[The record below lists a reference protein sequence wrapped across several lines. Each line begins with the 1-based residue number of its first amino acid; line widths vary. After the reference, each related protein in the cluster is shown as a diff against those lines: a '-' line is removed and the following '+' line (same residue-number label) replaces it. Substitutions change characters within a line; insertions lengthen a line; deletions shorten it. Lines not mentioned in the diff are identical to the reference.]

1 MLQKFRI
8 RSMNEVEADL
18 KFQTILKSSFSD
30 TVEKVWIKNVRRALM
45 KRLIGKLLF
54 SAFSLSLFLL
64 IFPNGAAAQDLDD
77 VTISGR
83 VTDTNGA
90 AIVGATVTATQ
101 IEKNLER
108 TFVTNEEGRYRI
120 VELQP
125 GTYKVRA
132 TASGF
137 GAKEQIDL
145 ITIAGQNLQLDFT
158 LAPAGVQAEQTVTI
172 GGDDAPAVDT
182 TRTVVGGTVT
192 EREIEEL
199 PNATRDPLD
208 LVFTLGGVT
217 EEPLST
223 RDLSGD
229 RGTRGSFAQGN
240 TPEEAGTF
248 ALSGGAAYSNNITI
262 DGLDNNDDR
271 SAGFRF
277 QPSIESISEVQVITN
292 QFSAEYGRASG
303 GRVNIR
309 TRAGGNRFRGRAFY
323 FFRDARLNA
332 NTWNNNR
339 RGIER
344 PPFTNHN
351 PGFTLSGPIVK
362 NKLFF
367 FSAYEY
373 DNIYEDT
380 IIDVY
385 VPVTN
390 NSRLALPAPNTGATP
405 LPSNTGTNSILVAP
419 YIEAVDTPSK
429 KHIFSTRVDWNLNDA
444 NNFTF
449 GYQMGRSNDLRQFS
463 GTNRL
468 ADALIGRV
476 RNSDAFNATHN
487 LVLSANAV
495 NQFRFQY
502 SRLRPSSAPVSGEDA
517 PVIIV
522 GGFTPPG
529 EPFSAS
535 QIFSAS
541 TSGSSDRKE
550 DRFQF
555 QNTLTRIIGTHSLKF
570 GGDYQK
576 VNTEYIDRFDATGTY
591 RFSNFF
597 FFNQNSVTSF
607 QQNFNTQSEIEN
619 NYLGVFFQDEWRLR
633 PNLTFSYGLRYERE
647 SVIDDD
653 NNFGPR
659 ASVAWNPFKGDKTV
673 IRVGAGIFYNRVL
686 LRTVDDFTS
695 GANELRFDTRV
706 RFPADV
712 EFARI
717 RTFLSERFPQAL
729 TLDTQIP
736 ISATA
741 TRSVR
746 DLSRPGAFRDLDP
759 NLKIPESYQFNV
771 GFEREIYKG
780 LVFETN
786 FTLNKTVRLWRE
798 YNANAPI
805 LPAGTPDRDGNGQ
818 ITFTDYLLG
827 INTGISRFVLGSPT
841 DDVGLTSLT
850 GGACTGSTQ
859 TCIVNLNSS
868 QNRSDCD
875 SALDPINAPTN
886 SPICRAL
893 AAVQNLRPAEFLS
906 QGILTQFERV
916 ASIGN
921 SSYKGITF
929 ELRNRRRQLGRGFAG
944 SMRLVYTLSSLKD
957 DGIVNT
963 SSAQVVGDFRS
974 EYSRSLL
981 DRRHRIAFSGTF
993 DTPDWLGGLRLSPLF
1008 RFGSSAPFNISVG
1021 GNDRNLDDVG
1031 TDRPNFSGDLNDIN
1045 WRRFGTAFPTELANR
1060 FTQPTI
1066 GSPGNL
1072 PRNAGNG
1079 PRYYIFDL
1087 NVSRQFEFGERIR
1100 LRPSIEF
1107 GNILNMTVFSF
1118 GSNFI
1123 NFDGLNSTN
1132 AITRRNAQDIFLAP
1146 TRTYRPRQIRLGMRF
1161 EF

>member
-1 MLQKFRI
+1 
-8 RSMNEVEADL
+8 
-18 KFQTILKSSFSD
+18 
-30 TVEKVWIKNVRRALM
+30 M
-45 KRLIGKLLF
+45 KRVLGRLLF
-54 SAFSLSLFLL
+54 SAMLLSLLMFT
-64 IFPNGAAAQDLDD
+64 FAVSGFAQELDD
-77 VTISGR
+77 VTISGK
-83 VTDTNGA
+83 VADTNGA
-90 AIVGATVTATQ
+90 SVVGATITATQ
-101 IEKNLER
+101 IEKNIER
-108 TFVTNEEGRYRI
+108 TVVTDEEGRYRI
-120 VELQP
+120 VDLEP

-132 TASGF
+132 TSQGF
-137 GAKEQIDL
+137 GAKERIDL
-145 ITIAGQNLQLDFT
+145 VTIAGQNVQLDFS
-158 LAPAGVQAEQTVTI
+158 LAPAGVQVEQTVTI

-192 EREIEEL
+192 QREIEEL
-199 PNATRDPLD
+199 PNITRDPYD

-229 RGTRGSFAQGN
+229 RGTRGSFAQGT

-277 QPSIESISEVQVITN
+277 QPSVESISEVQVVTN

-303 GRVNIR
+303 GRVNLR
-309 TRAGGNRFRGRAFY
+309 TRAGSNKYRGRAY
-323 FFRDARLNA
+323 MFFRDDDLNA

-339 RGIER
+339 RGV
-344 PPFTNHN
+344 PKAPFTNYN
-351 PGFTLSGPIVK
+351 PGITFSGPIIK
-362 NKLFF
+362 DKLFF

-373 DNIYEDT
+373 DDIKEDT

-385 VPVTN
+385 VPVN
-390 NSRLALPAPNTGATP
+390 NTSRFNLPAPTDLNLRQCSSPATVNVGGVP
-405 LPSNTGTNSILVAP
+405 TSVCDTANPTAIYVAP
-419 YIEAVDTPSK
+419 FIQPVDTPSK
-429 KHIFSTRVDWNLNDA
+429 KHIFSTRIDWTLNDA
-444 NNFTF
+444 NTFTF
-449 GYQMGRSNDLRQFS
+449 GYQMGRSNDLRQYS

-487 LVLSANAV
+487 LVLSSNTV

-502 SRLRPSSAPVSGEDA
+502 SRLRPSAAPTSGSQA

-529 EPFSAS
+529 DAFSAS
-535 QIFSAS
+535 QIYSAS

-555 QNTLTRIIGTHSLKF
+555 QDTLTHIVGGHSLKF
-570 GGDYQK
+570 GADYQRVK
-576 VNTEYIDRFDATGTY
+576 TEFIDRFDATGTY
-591 RFSNFF
+591 RFSTFS

-607 QQNFNTQSEIEN
+607 QQNFNTESELTN
-619 NYLGVFFQDEWRLR
+619 NYLGVFFQDEWRVRSNVTL
-633 PNLTFSYGLRYERE
+633 SYGIRYERE
-647 SVIDDD
+647 TVIKDD

-659 ASVAWNPFKGDKTV
+659 ASIAWNPFKGDKTV
-673 IRVGAGIFYNRVL
+673 IRAGAGIFYNRVL
-686 LRTVDDFTS
+686 LRTVDDFTA
-695 GANELRFDTRV
+695 GTNELRFDSRNN
-706 RFPADV
+706 FGPDV
-712 EFARI
+712 TFSFI
-717 RTFLSERFPQAL
+717 RNFLSSQFPNAL

-746 DLSRPGAFRDLDP
+746 DLSRRGAFRDLDP
-759 NLKIPESYQFNV
+759 NLKIPESYQFNI

-780 LVFETN
+780 IVFETN

-798 YNANAPI
+798 YNANAPR
-805 LPAGTPDRDGNGQ
+805 LPSGIPDLDENGR

-827 INTGISRFVLGSPT
+827 ITTGISRFFIGSPT
-841 DDVGLTSLT
+841 DDVGLLDLNGGECST
-850 GGACTGSTQ
+850 GEICR
-859 TCIVNLNSS
+859 VNLLSS
-868 QNRSDCD
+868 QNRSDCE
-875 SALDPINAPTN
+875 SALNPVTQPTN

-893 AAVQNLRPAEFLS
+893 SAVNALRPAEFTS
-906 QGILTQFERV
+906 QGITGQFERV

-921 SSYKGITF
+921 SDYKGLTL
-929 ELRNRRRQLGRGFAG
+929 ELRNRFRKFGYGFGG
-944 SMRLVYTLSSLKD
+944 SMRFVYTLSSLKD

-963 SSAQVVGDFRS
+963 SSAQVVGDFS
-974 EYSRSLL
+974 GEYSRSLL

-993 DTPDWLGGLRLSPLF
+993 DTPDWLGGLRFSPLF

-1031 TDRPNFSGDLNDIN
+1031 NDRPDFNGSLSDIN
-1045 WRRFGTAFPTELANR
+1045 WRRFGTAFPTGLSSQ
-1060 FTQPTI
+1060 FSQPVI

-1087 NVSRQFEFGERIR
+1087 NVSRQFKFSERFI
-1100 LRPSIEF
+1100 LRPSVEF
-1107 GNILNMTVFSF
+1107 GNILNMTVFGF

-1123 NFDGLNSTN
+1123 NFDGLNSSN
-1132 AITRRNAQDIFLAP
+1132 AITRRNAEDQFLAP
-1146 TRTYRPRQIRLGMRF
+1146 TRTYRPRQIRLGLRF

>member
-1 MLQKFRI
+1 M
-8 RSMNEVEADL
+8 
-18 KFQTILKSSFSD
+18 KSLFKRLVPFASFVCLTFLMFAATTFAQSLD
-30 TVEKVWIKNVRRALM
+30 TVTIAGR
-45 KRLIGKLLF
+45 ITD
-54 SAFSLSLFLL
+54 
-64 IFPNGAAAQDLDD
+64 PNGQSVA
-77 VTISGR
+77 
-83 VTDTNGA
+83 
-90 AIVGATVTATQ
+90 GATVTATQ
-101 IEKNLER
+101 VETGTER
-108 TFVTNEEGRYRI
+108 TATTDDDGRYQI
-120 VELQP
+120 VQLQP
-125 GTYKVRA
+125 GTYNVKS
-132 TASGF
+132 TGGGF
-137 GAKEQIDL
+137 GTSEKQGL
-145 ITIAGQNLQLDFT
+145 VTISGQNVQLDFA
-158 LAPAGVQAEQTVTI
+158 LAVGDVKVEQTVTI
-172 GGDDAPAVDT
+172 GDDDAPVVDT

-199 PNATRDPLD
+199 PNNTRDPLD

-303 GRVNIR
+303 GRVNVR
-309 TRAGGNRFRGRAFY
+309 TRNGSNRFRGRAF
-323 FFRDARLNA
+323 FFYRDDALNA

-339 RGIER
+339 RGVER
-344 PPFTNHN
+344 APFTNYD
-351 PGFTLSGPIVK
+351 PGVTFSGPIVK

-373 DNIYEDT
+373 DNIKEDT

-390 NSRLALPAPNTGATP
+390 GSRFTLPAPTNPQGQVCERPTP
-405 LPSNTGTNSILVAP
+405 ASGISPCSGTNPSAAFIAP
-419 YIEAVDTPSK
+419 YIQPVDTPSK
-429 KHIFSTRVDWNLNDA
+429 KHIFSTRVDWNLNTA

-476 RNSDAFNATHN
+476 RNSDAFNLTHN
-487 LVLSANAV
+487 LILGTKTV

-502 SRLRPSSAPVSGEDA
+502 STLSPNSTAVAGADA
-517 PVIIV
+517 PTILIS
-522 GGFTPPG
+522 GFTPP
-529 EPFSAS
+529 EEAFSNT
-535 QIFSAS
+535 QIFGAS

-550 DRFQF
+550 DRLQF
-555 QNTLTRIIGTHSLKF
+555 QETLTHVVGGHSLRVGADVQNVKTQF
-570 GGDYQK
+570 
-576 VNTEYIDRFDATGTY
+576 IDRFDVTGTY
-591 RFSNFF
+591 RFSSFN

-607 QQNFNTQSEIEN
+607 QQNFNTDSQLTN
-619 NYLGVFFQDEWRLR
+619 NYLGVFFQDEWRAR
-633 PNLTFSYGLRYERE
+633 PGVTVSYGLRYERE
-647 SVIDDD
+647 SVIKDN

-659 ASVAWNPFKGDKTV
+659 ASVAWNPFKGEKTV

-686 LRTVDDFTS
+686 LRTVDDFTA
-695 GANELRFDTRV
+695 GANELRFDSRN
-706 RFPADV
+706 RFPSDV
-712 EFARI
+712 TFSFI
-717 RTFLSERFPQAL
+717 RNFLSSQFPKPL

-746 DLSRPGAFRDLDP
+746 DLSRRGGFRDLDP
-759 NLKIPESYQFNV
+759 DLKIPESYQFNI
-771 GFEREIYKG
+771 GFEREIFKG
-780 LVFETN
+780 IAFEAN

-798 YNANAPI
+798 YNANAPV
-805 LPAGTPDRDGNGQ
+805 LPGGLTDLSKDGK

-827 INTGISRFVLGSPT
+827 IQTGNSRFFLGSPT
-841 DDVGLTSLT
+841 DDVGLATLT
-850 GGACTGSTQ
+850 GAACTSGTQ
-859 TCIVNLNSS
+859 ICNVNLNSS

-875 SALDPINAPTN
+875 SALDPISNPVN
-886 SPICRAL
+886 SPICRAYAL
-893 AAVQNLRPAEFLS
+893 VQNLRPAEFAA
-906 QGILTQFERV
+906 QGINGQFERV
-916 ASIGN
+916 ASLGN
-921 SSYKGITF
+921 SNYKGLTL
-929 ELRNRRRQLGRGFAG
+929 ELRNRFRKFGYGFG
-944 SMRLVYTLSSLKD
+944 GTMRFVYTLSSLKD

-963 SSAQVVGDFRS
+963 SSAQIAGDFS
-974 EYSRSLL
+974 QEYSRSLL
-981 DRRHRIAFSGTF
+981 DRRHRVAFSGTF
-993 DTPDWLGGLRLSPLF
+993 DTPNWLGGVRLSPLF

-1031 TDRPNFSGDLNDIN
+1031 TDRPNFTGDLSSIN
-1045 WRRFGTAFPTELANR
+1045 FRRFGTEFPTA
-1060 FTQPTI
+1060 FAGQFSQPTI

-1087 NVSRQFEFGERIR
+1087 NVSRQFKINERFQ
-1100 LRPSIEF
+1100 LRPQIEF
-1107 GNILNMTVFSF
+1107 GNILNMTVFGF

-1123 NFDGLNSTN
+1123 NFDALNSSN
-1132 AITRRNAQDIFLAP
+1132 AISQQNARNTFLAP
-1146 TRTYRPRQIRLGMRF
+1146 TRTYRPRQIRLGLRF

>member
-1 MLQKFRI
+1 M
-8 RSMNEVEADL
+8 
-18 KFQTILKSSFSD
+18 KSVFG
-30 TVEKVWIKNVRRALM
+30 
-45 KRLIGKLLF
+45 RLAPFL
-54 SAFSLSLFLL
+54 SVVCLSLLAF
-64 IFPNGAAAQDLDD
+64 AATSFAQDLDN
-77 VTISGR
+77 VTITGKIVDS
-83 VTDTNGA
+83 NNLP
-90 AIVGATVTATQ
+90 IVGASVTATQ
-101 IEKNLER
+101 IETGKER
-108 TFVTNEEGRYRI
+108 TAVTNEDGRYQI
-120 VELQP
+120 IQLQP
-125 GTYKVRA
+125 GTYTVKSTA
-132 TASGF
+132 TGF
-137 GAKEQIDL
+137 GAKENQGL
-145 ITIAGQNLQLDFT
+145 VTVSGQNLQLDFS
-158 LAPAGVQAEQTVTI
+158 LAPASIQAETTVTI
-172 GGDDAPAVDT
+172 GEDDTPVVDT

-192 EREIEEL
+192 QQEIEEL
-199 PNATRDPLD
+199 PNVTRDPLD

-223 RDLSGD
+223 RDLAGD
-229 RGTRGSFAQGN
+229 RGTRGSYAQGS

-277 QPSIESISEVQVITN
+277 QPSIESVAEVQVITN

-309 TRAGGNRFRGRAFY
+309 TRNGSNKFRGRAFM
-323 FFRDARLNA
+323 FFRDDNLNA

-339 RGIER
+339 RGVER
-344 PPFTNHN
+344 APFTNYD
-351 PGFTLSGPIVK
+351 PGITFSGPILK

-367 FSAYEY
+367 FSAYEF
-373 DNIYEDT
+373 DKIQEDT

-390 NSRLALPAPNTGATP
+390 GSRFALPAPTNPGAA

-419 YIEAVDTPSK
+419 YIQPVDTPSR
-429 KHIFSTRVDWNLNDA
+429 KHLFSTRVDWNLNNA

-476 RNSDAFNATHN
+476 RNTDGFNATHN
-487 LVLSANAV
+487 IIINAKAV

-502 SRLRPSSAPVSGEDA
+502 STLRPTSTPSSGADA

-535 QIFSAS
+535 QIFSSS

-550 DRFQF
+550 DRMQF
-555 QNTLTRIIGTHSLKF
+555 QETLSYIAGSHSLRF
-570 GGDYQK
+570 GADYQNVK
-576 VNTEYIDRFDATGTY
+576 TEFIDRFDATGTY

-597 FFNQNSVTSF
+597 FFNTNSVTSF
-607 QQNFNTQSEIEN
+607 QQNFNTQSKLTN
-619 NYLGVFFQDEWRLR
+619 NYTGAFFQDEWRVR
-633 PNLTFSYGLRYERE
+633 PNVTFNYGLRYERE
-647 SVIDDD
+647 SVIKDN

-659 ASVAWNPFKGDKTV
+659 VSVAWNPFKGDKTV
-673 IRVGAGIFYNRVL
+673 IRVGTGIFYNRVL
-686 LRTVDDFTS
+686 LRTVDDFTAGS
-695 GANELRFDTRV
+695 QELRFDSRNK
-706 RFPADV
+706 FPSDV

-717 RTFLSERFPQAL
+717 RTFLSTQFPKPL

-746 DLSRPGAFRDLDP
+746 ELSRAGAYRDLDP
-759 NLKIPESYQFNV
+759 SLKIPESYQFNV

-805 LPAGTPDRDGNGQ
+805 LPAGTTDRDGNGT
-818 ITFTDYLLG
+818 INFTDYLLG
-827 INTGISRFVLGSPT
+827 ITTGISRFVIGSPT
-841 DDVGLTSLT
+841 DDVGLASLT
-850 GGACTGSTQ
+850 GGACTSSTQ
-859 TCIVNLNSS
+859 TCVVNLASS

-875 SALDPINAPTN
+875 SALDPINAPTL

-906 QGILTQFERV
+906 QGILGDFERV
-916 ASIGN
+916 APIGRSN
-921 SSYKGITF
+921 YRGLTM
-929 ELRNRRRQLGRGFAG
+929 ELRSRTRKLGYGFNG
-944 SMRLVYTLSSLKD
+944 TMRFVYTLSSLKD

-963 SSAQVVGDFRS
+963 SSAQVNGDFNQ

-993 DTPDWLGGLRLSPLF
+993 DTPGWLGGLRLSPLF

-1021 GNDRNLDDVG
+1021 GNDRNLNDVG
-1031 TDRPNFSGDLNDIN
+1031 NDRPNFSGNLSDIN
-1045 WRRFGTAFPTELANR
+1045 FRRFGTDFPTILANK
-1060 FTQPTI
+1060 FSQPVI

-1072 PRNAGNG
+1072 PRNAGIG

-1087 NVSRQFEFGERIR
+1087 TVSRQFKLGSERFR
-1100 LRPSIEF
+1100 LRPSIEL
-1107 GNILNMTVFSF
+1107 GNVFNMTVFGF

-1132 AITRRNAQDIFLAP
+1132 AITRKTAQDTLLAP
-1146 TRTYRPRQIRLGMRF
+1146 TRTYRPRQIRVGMRF

>member
-1 MLQKFRI
+1 M
-8 RSMNEVEADL
+8 
-18 KFQTILKSSFSD
+18 KSFFC
-30 TVEKVWIKNVRRALM
+30 
-45 KRLIGKLLF
+45 RLAPAI
-54 SAFSLSLFLL
+54 LFLFL
-64 IFPNGAAAQDLDD
+64 AIFASAATIFAQDLDD
-77 VTISGR
+77 VTFSGR
-83 VTDTNGA
+83 VVDSNSA
-90 AIVGATVTATQ
+90 PIVGATVTATLVTT
-101 IEKNLER
+101 NVER
-108 TFVTNEEGRYRI
+108 TVTTNDEGRYRI
-120 VELQP
+120 VELSP
-125 GTYKVRA
+125 GLYKISVSQ
-132 TASGF
+132 TGF
-137 GAKEQIDL
+137 GTQIKTDL
-145 ITIAGQNLQLDFT
+145 ATIAGQNVQLDFS
-158 LAPAGVQAEQTVTI
+158 LAPGDVRVEQTVTI
-172 GGDDAPAVDT
+172 EADTTAVDV

-199 PNATRDPLD
+199 PNNTRDPYD

-229 RGTRGSFAQGN
+229 RGTRGSIAQGN

-303 GRVNIR
+303 GRVNLR
-309 TRAGGNRFRGRAFY
+309 TRAGSNRFRGRAFF
-323 FFRDARLNA
+323 FFRDESLNA

-339 RGIER
+339 RGVPR
-344 PPFTNHN
+344 APFQNLD
-351 PGFTLSGPIVK
+351 PGITLSGPIVK

-373 DNIYEDT
+373 DKIQEDT
-380 IIDVY
+380 IIDVF
-385 VPVTN
+385 VPVN
-390 NSRLALPAPNTGATP
+390 NGSRFTLPAPTNPTQTFVSNTGA
-405 LPSNTGTNSILVAP
+405 NFILLAP
-419 YIEAVDTPSK
+419 YIQPVDTPSR
-429 KHIFSTRVDWNLNDA
+429 KHIFSTRVDWSLNDK

-476 RNSDAFNATHN
+476 RNSDGFNATYN
-487 LVLSANAV
+487 LVASANTV

-502 SRLRPSSAPVSGEDA
+502 SALRPMSTPTGGAQA

-522 GGFTPPG
+522 GGFTPPD

-550 DRFQF
+550 NRLQF
-555 QNTLTRIIGTHSLKF
+555 QETLTHIVGGHSLKF
-570 GGDYQK
+570 GGDYQNVK
-576 VNTEYIDRFDATGTY
+576 TEFIDRFDATGTF

-597 FFNQNSVTSF
+597 FFNTNSVTSF
-607 QQNFNTQSEIEN
+607 QQNFNTNSELTN
-619 NYLGVFFQDEWRLR
+619 NYFGVFFQDEWRVR
-633 PNLTFSYGLRYERE
+633 QNLTLSYGVRYERE
-647 SVIDDD
+647 SIIDDN

-686 LRTVDDFTS
+686 LRTVDDFTA
-695 GANELRFDTRV
+695 GAQELRFDSRNS
-706 RFPADV
+706 FGPGV

-717 RTFLSERFPQAL
+717 RTFLSTNFPNPL

-741 TRSVR
+741 TRRVR
-746 DLSRPGAFRDLDP
+746 DLSRRGAFRDLDP

-771 GFEREIYKG
+771 GFERELVKG

-798 YNANAPI
+798 TNANAPR
-805 LPAGTPDRDGNGQ
+805 LPAGTPDRDGNGTV
-818 ITFTDYLLG
+818 TFTDYLLG
-827 INTGISRFVLGSPT
+827 ITTGISRFVLGSPT
-841 DDVGLTSLT
+841 DDVGLSGT
-850 GGACTGSTQ
+850 CTGANQ
-859 TCIVNLNSS
+859 NCIVNLNSS

-875 SALDPINAPTN
+875 TALDPINAPTN

-893 AAVQNLRPAEFLS
+893 AAVQNLRPPEFFA
-906 QGILTQFERV
+906 QGILGQFERV
-916 ASIGN
+916 GSIGN
-921 SSYKGITF
+921 SSYKGLTM
-929 ELRNRRRQLGRGFAG
+929 ELRSRNRKFGYGFGG

-963 SSAQVVGDFRS
+963 SSAQIAGDFSS
-974 EYSRSLL
+974 EFSRSLL
-981 DRRHRIAFSGTF
+981 DRRHRLAFSGTF
-993 DTPDWLGGLRLSPLF
+993 DTPNWMGGLRFSPLF

-1031 TDRPNFSGDLNDIN
+1031 NDRPNFNGNLSDLDF
-1045 WRRFGTAFPTELANR
+1045 RRFGTTFPTTLANQLS
-1060 FTQPTI
+1060 QPTI

-1072 PRNAGNG
+1072 PRNAGIG
-1079 PRYYIFDL
+1079 PRQYIFDL
-1087 NVSRQFEFGERIR
+1087 TVSKQFKFTERFI
-1100 LRPSIEF
+1100 LRPSAEF

-1132 AITRRNAQDIFLAP
+1132 AITQRNARNLFLAP
-1146 TRTYRPRQIRLGMRF
+1146 TRTVRPRQIRLGLRF

>member
-1 MLQKFRI
+1 MSGKFGRLAPVI
-8 RSMNEVEADL
+8 MFVC
-18 KFQTILKSSFSD
+18 
-30 TVEKVWIKNVRRALM
+30 ALM
-45 KRLIGKLLF
+45 F
-54 SAFSLSLFLL
+54 ASATVG
-64 IFPNGAAAQDLDD
+64 IAQDLDN
-77 VTISGR
+77 VTISGK
-83 VTDTNGA
+83 VADSNNA
-90 AIVGATVTATQ
+90 PIVGASVTATLVTTNVERTVTADG
-101 IEKNLER
+101 
-108 TFVTNEEGRYRI
+108 EGRYRI
-120 VELQP
+120 VGLKP
-125 GTYKVRA
+125 GLYKIRA
-132 TASGF
+132 SSSGF
-137 GAKEQIDL
+137 GTKENTNL
-145 ITIAGQNLQLDFT
+145 ETIAGQNVQLDFS
-158 LAPAGVQAEQTVTI
+158 LAPGDVLVEQTVEI
-172 GGDDAPAVDT
+172 GGDDAPVVDT

-199 PNATRDPLD
+199 PNNTRDPYD

-229 RGTRGSFAQGN
+229 RGTRGSFAQGS

-303 GRVNIR
+303 GRVNLR
-309 TRAGGNRFRGRAFY
+309 TRAGSNRFRGRAFF
-323 FFRDARLNA
+323 FFRDDNLNA

-339 RGIER
+339 RGIAR
-344 PPFTNHN
+344 APFRNYD
-351 PGFTLSGPIVK
+351 PGVTFSGPIVK
-362 NKLFF
+362 DKLFF
-367 FSAYEY
+367 FTAYEY
-373 DNIYEDT
+373 DKIQEDT
-380 IIDVY
+380 IIDVF

-390 NSRLALPAPNTGATP
+390 GSRFNLPAPTNPERRICERLP
-405 LPSNTGTNSILVAP
+405 LASGISPCVGSTTTIPPVPITAIFLAP
-419 YIEAVDTPSK
+419 YIQPVDTPSK
-429 KHIFSTRVDWNLNDA
+429 KHIFSTRVDWNLSDK

-449 GYQMGRSNDLRQFS
+449 GYQLGRSNDLRQFS

-476 RNSDAFNATHN
+476 RNSDGFNATHN
-487 LVLSANAV
+487 FVASAKTV

-502 SRLRPSSAPVSGEDA
+502 STLRPTATPTGGAQAPVL
-517 PVIIV
+517 IV
-522 GGFTPPG
+522 GGFTPPD

-535 QIFSAS
+535 QIFGAS

-550 DRFQF
+550 KRFQF
-555 QNTLTRIIGTHSLKF
+555 QETLTHVAGNHSLRF
-570 GGDYQK
+570 GGDYQN
-576 VNTEYIDRFDATGTY
+576 VRTEFIDRFDVTGTF
-591 RFSNFF
+591 RFSSFT

-607 QQNFNTQSEIEN
+607 QQNFNTESELKN
-619 NYLGVFFQDEWRLR
+619 NYLGVFFQDEWRVR
-633 PNLTFSYGLRYERE
+633 PNITFSYGLRYERE
-647 SVIDDD
+647 SVIKDN

-659 ASVAWNPFKGDKTV
+659 ASVAWNPFPGNKTV
-673 IRVGAGIFYNRVL
+673 IRVGGGIFYNRVL
-686 LRTVDDFTS
+686 LRTVDDFTA
-695 GANELRFDTRV
+695 GANELRFDSRN
-706 RFPADV
+706 FPTATV
-712 EFARI
+712 AFI
-717 RTFLSERFPQAL
+717 RPFLNSQFPNPL

-746 DLSRPGAFRDLDP
+746 DLARRGGFRDLDP

-771 GFEREIYKG
+771 GFEREIFKG
-780 LVFETN
+780 IAFEAN
-786 FTLNKTVRLWRE
+786 FTLNKTIRLWRE
-798 YNANAPI
+798 YNANAPV
-805 LPAGTPDRDGNGQ
+805 LPAGTPDRNGDGK
-818 ITFTDYLLG
+818 ITFTDYLMG
-827 INTGISRFVLGSPT
+827 ITTGISRFIPGSPT
-841 DDVGLTSLT
+841 DDVGLIGLT
-850 GGACTGSTQ
+850 GGACTSSTQ
-859 TCIVNLNSS
+859 ICTVSLNSS

-875 SALDPINAPTN
+875 TAVDPINAPTN

-893 AAVQNLRPAEFLS
+893 AAIQNLRPPEFLA
-906 QGILTQFERV
+906 QGILGQYERV

-921 SSYKGITF
+921 SNYKGLTL
-929 ELRNRRRQLGRGFAG
+929 ELRSRNRKFGYGFGG
-944 SMRLVYTLSSLKD
+944 SMRFAYTLSSLKD

-963 SSAQVVGDFRS
+963 SSAQVAGDFSS

-981 DRRHRIAFSGTF
+981 DRRHRVAFSGTF
-993 DTPDWLGGLRLSPLF
+993 DTPNWMGKLRLSPLF

-1031 TDRPNFSGDLNDIN
+1031 NDRPNFSGDLSDIKFQ
-1045 WRRFGTAFPTELANR
+1045 RFGSAFPTELASR

-1072 PRNAGNG
+1072 PRNAGIG

-1087 NVSRQFEFGERIR
+1087 NLSRPVKFGERFVV
-1100 LRPSIEF
+1100 RPSIEF
-1107 GNILNMTVFSF
+1107 GNILNMTVFGF

-1123 NFDGLNSTN
+1123 NFDGLNSSN
-1132 AITRRNAQDIFLAP
+1132 AITQRNAKNIFLAP

>member
-1 MLQKFRI
+1 VTQ
-8 RSMNEVEADL
+8 VERN
-18 KFQTILKSSFSD
+18 I
-30 TVEKVWIKNVRRALM
+30 ER
-45 KRLIGKLLF
+45 
-54 SAFSLSLFLL
+54 
-64 IFPNGAAAQDLDD
+64 
-77 VTISGR
+77 
-83 VTDTNGA
+83 
-90 AIVGATVTATQ
+90 TAT
-101 IEKNLER
+101 
-108 TFVTNEEGRYRI
+108 TDEEGRYRI
-120 VELQP
+120 VELPP
-125 GTYKVRA
+125 GVYKITA
-132 TASGF
+132 TQQGF
-137 GAKEQIDL
+137 GTQERIDL
-145 ITIAGQNLQLDFT
+145 TTIAGQNVQLDFN
-158 LAPAGVQAEQTVTI
+158 LAPAGVSAEQIVTLE
-172 GGDDAPAVDT
+172 GEDAPVVDT

-199 PNATRDPLD
+199 PNFTRDPLD

-223 RDLSGD
+223 RDLAGD

-248 ALSGGAAYSNNITI
+248 ALAGGAAYSNNITI

-309 TRAGGNRFRGRAFY
+309 TRAGSNRFRGRAF
-323 FFRDARLNA
+323 FFYRNSKLNA

-344 PPFTNHN
+344 APFVNYD
-351 PGFTLSGPIVK
+351 PGITLSGPIVK
-362 NKLFF
+362 DKLFF

-373 DNIYEDT
+373 DKIQEDT
-380 IIDVY
+380 IIDVF
-385 VPVTN
+385 VPIAN
-390 NSRLALPAPNTGATP
+390 GSRFTLPAPTSTTPTYVSNSGA
-405 LPSNTGTNSILVAP
+405 NSILLGS
-419 YIEAVDTPSK
+419 YIEPVDTPSK
-429 KHIFSTRVDWNLNDA
+429 KHIFSTRVDWNLNQA

-449 GYQMGRSNDLRQFS
+449 GYQLGRSNDLRQFS

-468 ADALIGRV
+468 ADALIGRI
-476 RNSDAFNATHN
+476 RNTDAFNATHN
-487 LVLSANAV
+487 LILGAKTV

-502 SRLRPSSAPVSGEDA
+502 SKLRPTSTPNAGANA

-522 GGFTPPG
+522 GGFTPP
-529 EPFSAS
+529 EEAFSAS
-535 QIFSAS
+535 QIFGAS

-550 DRFQF
+550 DRLQF
-555 QNTLTRIIGTHSLKF
+555 QETLTRIVGTHSLKF
-570 GGDYQK
+570 GADYQNVK
-576 VNTEYIDRFDATGTY
+576 TEYIDRFDATGTY

-597 FFNQNSVTSF
+597 FFNTNSVTSF
-607 QQNFNTQSEIEN
+607 QQNFNTQSQLEN
-619 NYLGVFFQDEWRLR
+619 NYVGLFFQDEWRVR

-647 SVIDDD
+647 SVVEDN

-673 IRVGAGIFYNRVL
+673 VRVGGGIFYNRVL
-686 LRTVDDFTS
+686 LRTIDDFTA
-695 GANELRFDTRV
+695 GAQELRFDSRN

-717 RTFLSERFPQAL
+717 RTFLSNQFPNPL

-746 DLSRPGAFRDLDP
+746 DLSRRGGFRDLDP
-759 NLKIPESYQFNV
+759 TLKIPESYQFNV
-771 GFEREIYKG
+771 GFEREIFKG
-780 LVFETN
+780 IVFETN

-805 LPAGTPDRDGNGQ
+805 LPAGTPDRDGNGT

-827 INTGISRFVLGSPT
+827 INSGISRFVLGSPT

-850 GGACTGSTQ
+850 GGNCQFGNS

-868 QNRSDCD
+868 QNRSDCE
-875 SALDPINAPTN
+875 SALDPINSPTN

-893 AAVQNLRPAEFLS
+893 AAVQGLRPAEFLA
-906 QGILTQFERV
+906 QGILGQYERV

-921 SSYKGITF
+921 SNYKGITF
-929 ELRNRRRQLGRGFAG
+929 ELRNRRRQFGYGFAG
-944 SMRLVYTLSSLKD
+944 SMRFVYTLSSLKD

-963 SSAQVVGDFRS
+963 SSAQIVGDFRN

-1031 TDRPNFSGDLNDIN
+1031 NDRPNFSGDLSDIDF
-1045 WRRFGTAFPTELANR
+1045 RRFGSAFPTALANR
-1060 FTQPTI
+1060 FSQATI

-1087 NVSRQFEFGERIR
+1087 NVSRQFIFGERFR

-1107 GNILNMTVFSF
+1107 GNILNLTVFGF

-1123 NFDGLNSTN
+1123 NFDGLNSSN
-1132 AITRRNAQDIFLAP
+1132 AITRRNAENTFLAP
-1146 TRTYRPRQIRLGMRF
+1146 TRTYRPRTIRLGVRF

>member
-1 MLQKFRI
+1 M
-8 RSMNEVEADL
+8 
-18 KFQTILKSSFSD
+18 KSIS
-30 TVEKVWIKNVRRALM
+30 
-45 KRLIGKLLF
+45 GKLPF
-54 SAFSLSLFLL
+54 SAILLGLLMFAFSVSGF
-64 IFPNGAAAQDLDD
+64 AQDLDD
-77 VTISGR
+77 VTINGK
-83 VTDTNGA
+83 VVDANGA

-101 IEKNLER
+101 IERNTER
-108 TFVTNEEGRYRI
+108 TVVTNEDGVYKI
-120 VELQP
+120 IDLQP

-132 TASGF
+132 TSQGF
-137 GAKEQIDL
+137 GAKERVDL
-145 ITIAGQNLQLDFT
+145 VTIAGQNVQLDFS
-158 LAPAGVQAEQTVTI
+158 LAPAGVQVEQTVTI

-192 EREIEEL
+192 QREIEEL
-199 PNATRDPLD
+199 PNITRDPLD

-223 RDLSGD
+223 RDLSSD
-229 RGTRGSFAQGN
+229 RGTRGSFTQGT

-271 SAGFRF
+271 TAGFRF
-277 QPSIESISEVQVITN
+277 QPSIESIAEVQVVTN

-309 TRAGGNRFRGRAFY
+309 TSNGSNRFRGRAFM
-323 FFRDARLNA
+323 FFRDDDLNA

-339 RGIER
+339 RGIEKA
-344 PPFTNHN
+344 PFTNYD
-351 PGFTLSGPIVK
+351 PGITLSGPIIK

-367 FSAYEY
+367 FSAYEF
-373 DNIYEDT
+373 DQIKEDT

-385 VPVTN
+385 VPVVN
-390 NSRLALPAPNTGATP
+390 NSRFELPAPNTSATP
-405 LPSNTGTNSILVAP
+405 LPSNTGANSILVAP
-419 YIEAVDTPSK
+419 FIQAVDTPSK
-429 KHIFSTRVDWNLNDA
+429 KHIFSTRVDWNLNDK
-444 NNFTF
+444 NTFTF
-449 GYQMGRSNDLRQFS
+449 GYQMGRSNDLRQYS

-476 RNSDAFNATHN
+476 RNSDAVNATYN
-487 LVLSANAV
+487 LVASAKIV

-502 SRLRPSSAPVSGEDA
+502 SRLRPNSTPTGGSQA

-529 EPFSAS
+529 DPFSAS
-535 QIFSAS
+535 QIYSAS

-555 QNTLTRIIGTHSLKF
+555 QDTLTYVLGGHSLKF
-570 GGDYQK
+570 GGDYQR
-576 VNTEYIDRFDATGTY
+576 VNTEFIDRFDATGTY

-607 QQNFNTQSEIEN
+607 QQNFNTESQLKN
-619 NYLGVFFQDEWRLR
+619 DYVGVFFQDEWRLR
-633 PNLTFSYGLRYERE
+633 QNLTLSYGLRYERE
-647 SVIDDD
+647 TVINDD

-659 ASVAWNPFKGDKTV
+659 AAVSWNPFKGEKTV

-686 LRTVDDFTS
+686 LRTVDDFTA
-695 GANELRFDTRV
+695 GANELRFDTRI
-706 RFPADV
+706 RFPSDV

-717 RTFLSERFPQAL
+717 RTYLSEHFPEAL

-746 DLSRPGAFRDLDP
+746 DLSRRGAFRELDP

-798 YNANAPI
+798 YNANAPR
-805 LPAGTPDRDGNGQ
+805 LPAGTPDRDGNGR

-827 INTGISRFVLGSPT
+827 ITTGISRFVLGSQT
-841 DDVGLTSLT
+841 DDVGLTST
-850 GGACTGSTQ
+850 SGGACTGSTQ

-875 SALDPINAPTN
+875 SALDPIGAPTL

-893 AAVQNLRPAEFLS
+893 AAVQNLRPPEFLS
-906 QGILTQFERV
+906 QGILGQYERV
-916 ASIGN
+916 SSIGN
-921 SSYKGITF
+921 SSYKGLTL
-929 ELRNRRRQLGRGFAG
+929 ELRNRFRKFGYGFGG
-944 SMRLVYTLSSLKD
+944 SMRLAYTLSSLKD

-963 SSAQVVGDFRS
+963 SSAQIVGDFSS

-993 DTPDWLGGLRLSPLF
+993 DTPKWLGGLRFSPLF

-1031 TDRPNFSGDLNDIN
+1031 NDRPNFSGNLNSID
-1045 WRRFGTAFPTELANR
+1045 WRRFGTAFPTDLASQ
-1060 FTQPTI
+1060 FSQPTI

-1072 PRNAGNG
+1072 PRNAGSG

-1087 NVSRQFEFGERIR
+1087 NVSRQFKFNERFR
-1100 LRPSIEF
+1100 LRPSVEF
-1107 GNILNMTVFSF
+1107 GNILNMTVFGF

-1132 AITRRNAQDIFLAP
+1132 AITKRNAQDQFLAP
-1146 TRTYRPRQIRLGMRF
+1146 TRTYRPRQIRFGMRF

>member
-1 MLQKFRI
+1 M
-8 RSMNEVEADL
+8 
-18 KFQTILKSSFSD
+18 KSVFG
-30 TVEKVWIKNVRRALM
+30 R
-45 KRLIGKLLF
+45 LLF
-54 SAFSLSLFLL
+54 SAILLSLLMFT
-64 IFPNGAAAQDLDD
+64 FAVSGFAQDLDD
-77 VTISGR
+77 VTISGK
-83 VTDTNGA
+83 VADSNGA
-90 AIVGATVTATQ
+90 AIVGATVTVTQ
-101 IEKNLER
+101 IEKNTER
-108 TFVTNEEGRYRI
+108 TVVTNEDGLYRI
-120 VELQP
+120 IDLEP

-132 TASGF
+132 TSQGF
-137 GAKEQIDL
+137 GAKERIDL
-145 ITIAGQNLQLDFT
+145 VTIAGQNVQLDFA
-158 LAPAGVQAEQTVTI
+158 LAPAGVQVEQTVTI

-192 EREIEEL
+192 QREIEEL
-199 PNATRDPLD
+199 PNITRDPLD

-223 RDLSGD
+223 RDLSSD
-229 RGTRGSFAQGN
+229 RGTRGSFAQGT

-277 QPSIESISEVQVITN
+277 QPSIESISEVQVVTN

-303 GRVNIR
+303 GRVNLR
-309 TRAGGNRFRGRAFY
+309 TRAGSNKFRGRAFM
-323 FFRDARLNA
+323 FFRDDSLNA

-344 PPFTNHN
+344 APFRNYD
-351 PGFTLSGPIVK
+351 PGITFSGPLVK
-362 NKLFF
+362 DKLFF

-373 DNIYEDT
+373 DHIQEDT

-385 VPVTN
+385 VPLTN
-390 NSRLALPAPNTGATP
+390 NSRFALPAPTNPGQA

-419 YIEAVDTPSK
+419 FIQAVDTPSK
-429 KHIFSTRVDWNLNDA
+429 KHIFSTRIDWTLSDA
-444 NNFTF
+444 NTFTF
-449 GYQMGRSNDLRQFS
+449 GYQMGRSNDLRQYS

-487 LVLSANAV
+487 FVASSNTV

-502 SRLRPSSAPVSGEDA
+502 SRLRPNSTPTGGSQA

-529 EPFSAS
+529 DPFSAS
-535 QIFSAS
+535 QIYSAS

-555 QNTLTRIIGTHSLKF
+555 QNTLTHIIGGHSLKF
-570 GGDYQK
+570 GGDYQRVK
-576 VNTEYIDRFDATGTY
+576 TEFIDRFDATGTY

-607 QQNFNTQSEIEN
+607 QQNFNTESQLQN

-633 PNLTFSYGLRYERE
+633 QNLTLNYGIRYERE
-647 SVIDDD
+647 TVISDN

-659 ASVAWNPFKGDKTV
+659 AAIAWNPFKGDKTV
-673 IRVGAGIFYNRVL
+673 VRVGAGIFYNRVL
-686 LRTVDDFTS
+686 LRTVDDFTAGS
-695 GANELRFDTRV
+695 QELRFDSRI

-717 RTFLSERFPQAL
+717 RTFLSEQFPNPL

-746 DLSRPGAFRDLDP
+746 DLSRPGGFRSLDP
-759 NLKIPESYQFNV
+759 NLKIPESYQFNI
-771 GFEREIYKG
+771 GFEREIAKG
-780 LVFETN
+780 IVFETN
-786 FTLNKTVRLWRE
+786 FTWNKTVRLWRE
-798 YNANAPI
+798 YNANAPV
-805 LPAGTPDRDGNGQ
+805 LPANTPDRDGNGK

-827 INTGISRFVLGSPT
+827 ITTGISRFVLGSPT
-841 DDVGLTSLT
+841 DDVGLASLT

-859 TCIVNLNSS
+859 ICNVNLNSS

-875 SALDPINAPTN
+875 SALDPINAPTL

-906 QGILTQFERV
+906 QGILGQYERV

-921 SSYKGITF
+921 SRYKGLTL
-929 ELRNRRRQLGRGFAG
+929 ELRNRFRKFGYGFGGA
-944 SMRLVYTLSSLKD
+944 MRLVYTLSSLKD

-963 SSAQVVGDFRS
+963 SSAQVVGDFS
-974 EYSRSLL
+974 GEFSRSLL

-993 DTPDWLGGLRLSPLF
+993 DTPKWLGGLRFSPLF

-1031 TDRPNFSGDLNDIN
+1031 NDRPNFNGTLSDIN
-1045 WRRFGTAFPTELANR
+1045 WRRFGTAFSTESANR
-1060 FTQPTI
+1060 FSQPTI

-1087 NVSRQFEFGERIR
+1087 NVSRQFKFNERFI

-1107 GNILNMTVFSF
+1107 GNILNMTVFGF

-1123 NFDGLNSTN
+1123 NFDGLNSSN
-1132 AITRRNAQDIFLAP
+1132 AITRQNAQDQFLAP
-1146 TRTYRPRQIRLGMRF
+1146 TRTYRPRQIRIGMRF

>member
-1 MLQKFRI
+1 MSCKFG
-8 RSMNEVEADL
+8 
-18 KFQTILKSSFSD
+18 
-30 TVEKVWIKNVRRALM
+30 
-45 KRLIGKLLF
+45 RLAPVIMFVCVFVFACATAGH
-54 SAFSLSLFLL
+54 
-64 IFPNGAAAQDLDD
+64 AQDLDN
-77 VTISGR
+77 VTISGK
-83 VTDTNGA
+83 VADSNNA
-90 AIVGATVTATQ
+90 PIVGASVTATLVST
-101 IEKNLER
+101 NVER
-108 TFVTNEEGRYRI
+108 TVVTDDEGRFRI

-125 GTYKVRA
+125 GLYKVRA
-132 TASGF
+132 SQTGF
-137 GAKEQIDL
+137 GTNEKFDL
-145 ITIAGQNLQLDFT
+145 ETIAGQNVQLDFA
-158 LAPAGVQAEQTVTI
+158 LAPGNVVVEQTVTI
-172 GGDDAPAVDT
+172 GDDDAPVVDT

-192 EREIEEL
+192 EREVEEL
-199 PNATRDPLD
+199 PNNTRDPLD

-248 ALSGGAAYSNNITI
+248 ALSGGAAYSNNITL

-277 QPSIESISEVQVITN
+277 QPSIESVAEVQVITN

-309 TRAGGNRFRGRAFY
+309 TRNGSNRFRGRAFM
-323 FFRDARLNA
+323 FFRDNNLNA

-344 PPFTNHN
+344 APFTNYD
-351 PGFTLSGPIVK
+351 PGVTFSGPIVK

-367 FSAYEY
+367 FSAYEF
-373 DNIYEDT
+373 DKIQEDT
-380 IIDVY
+380 IIDVF
-385 VPVTN
+385 VPVN
-390 NSRLALPAPNTGATP
+390 NTSRLTLPAPTNPTQTYV
-405 LPSNTGTNSILVAP
+405 SNTGTNFVLLAP
-419 YIEAVDTPSK
+419 YIQPVDTPSK
-429 KHIFSTRVDWNLNDA
+429 KHIFSTRVDWNLNQA

-468 ADALIGRV
+468 ADALIGRI
-476 RNSDAFNATHN
+476 RNSDGFNATHN
-487 LVLSANAV
+487 LILGAKTV

-502 SRLRPSSAPVSGEDA
+502 STLRPNSTPSSGADA

-522 GGFTPPG
+522 GGFTPPD

-550 DRFQF
+550 KRLQF
-555 QNTLTRIIGTHSLKF
+555 QETLTRIVGKHNIKV
-570 GGDYQK
+570 GGDYQN
-576 VNTEYIDRFDATGTY
+576 VRTQFIDRFDVTGTY

-597 FFNQNSVTSF
+597 FFGQNSVTSF
-607 QQNFNTQSEIEN
+607 QQNFNTESELKN
-619 NYLGVFFQDEWRLR
+619 NYTGVFFQDEWRVRRGVTL
-633 PNLTFSYGLRYERE
+633 NYGLRYERE
-647 SVIDDD
+647 SVIKDN

-659 ASVAWNPFKGDKTV
+659 AAIAWNPFKGDKTV
-673 IRVGAGIFYNRVL
+673 IRVGGGIFYNRVL
-686 LRTVDDFTS
+686 LRTVDDFTA
-695 GANELRFDTRV
+695 GAQELRFDSRN
-706 RFPADV
+706 RFPTGTDFTGV
-712 EFARI
+712 RN
-717 RTFLSERFPQAL
+717 FLSSQFPNAL
-729 TLDTQIP
+729 TLDTRIP
-736 ISATA
+736 LTATTSAT
-741 TRSVR
+741 VR
-746 DLSRPGAFRDLDP
+746 ELSRRGGFRELDP
-759 NLKIPESYQFNV
+759 TLKIPESYQFNI

-780 LVFETN
+780 IVFESN

-798 YNANAPI
+798 ANVNAPV
-805 LPAGTPDRDGNGQ
+805 LPNGTPDRDGNGK

-827 INTGISRFVLGSPT
+827 INSGISRFVLGSPT

-859 TCIVNLNSS
+859 SCIVNLNSS

-875 SALDPINAPTN
+875 TALDPINSPTL

-893 AAVQNLRPAEFLS
+893 AAVQNLRPAEFLA
-906 QGILTQFERV
+906 QGILGQYERV
-916 ASIGN
+916 SSIGN
-921 SSYKGITF
+921 SNYKGITF
-929 ELRNRRRQLGRGFAG
+929 ELRNRTRKFGYGFAG
-944 SMRLVYTLSSLKD
+944 AMRLVYTLSSLKD

-963 SSAQVVGDFRS
+963 SSAQIAGDFSS

-993 DTPDWLGGLRLSPLF
+993 DTPSWFGKVRLSPLF

-1031 TDRPNFSGDLNDIN
+1031 NDRPNFSGDLDSIIF
-1045 WRRFGTAFPTELANR
+1045 RKYGTSYPAALAGQ
-1060 FTQPTI
+1060 FSQPTI

-1072 PRNAGNG
+1072 PRNAGKG
-1079 PRYYIFDL
+1079 PRYYIFDM
-1087 NVSRQFEFGERIR
+1087 NFSRPFRLSERFVI
-1100 LRPSIEF
+1100 RPSMEV
-1107 GNILNMTVFSF
+1107 GNILNMTVFGF

-1132 AITRRNAQDIFLAP
+1132 AITQRNARDILLAP
-1146 TRTYRPRQIRLGMRF
+1146 TRTYRPRQIRFGMRF

>member
-1 MLQKFRI
+1 MI
-8 RSMNEVEADL
+8 
-18 KFQTILKSSFSD
+18 KSIFG
-30 TVEKVWIKNVRRALM
+30 RFAP
-45 KRLIGKLLF
+45 RLIFVFVLF
-54 SAFSLSLFLL
+54 SASF
-64 IFPNGAAAQDLDD
+64 AQDLDD

-83 VTDTNGA
+83 IVDSNNA
-90 AIVGATVTATQ
+90 PIVGASVTATL
-101 IEKNLER
+101 ITTNAER
-108 TFVTNEEGRYRI
+108 TVVTDDEGRYRI

-125 GTYKVRA
+125 GLYKVRA
-132 TASGF
+132 SSTGF
-137 GAKEQIDL
+137 GAKEKIDL
-145 ITIAGQNLQLDFT
+145 QTIAGQNVQLDFS
-158 LAPAGVQAEQTVTI
+158 LAPGDVRAEQTVTI
-172 GGDDAPAVDT
+172 EADTTAVDV

-199 PNATRDPLD
+199 PNTTRDPYD

-229 RGTRGSFAQGN
+229 RGTRGSIAQGS

-303 GRVNIR
+303 GRVNLR
-309 TRAGGNRFRGRAFY
+309 TRAGSNRFRGRAFF
-323 FFRDARLNA
+323 FFRDDTLNA

-339 RGIER
+339 RGIAR
-344 PPFTNHN
+344 APFTNYD
-351 PGFTLSGPIVK
+351 PGITLSGPIVK

-367 FSAYEY
+367 FSAYEF
-373 DNIYEDT
+373 DKIQEDT
-380 IIDVY
+380 IIDVF

-390 NSRLALPAPNTGATP
+390 GSRFNLPAPTNPTQTFV
-405 LPSNTGTNSILVAP
+405 SNTGTNSILVAP
-419 YIEAVDTPSK
+419 FIQPVDTPSR
-429 KHIFSTRVDWNLNDA
+429 KHIFSTRIDWNLNER

-449 GYQMGRSNDLRQFS
+449 SYQLGRSNDLRQFS

-468 ADALIGRV
+468 ADALIGRI
-476 RNSDAFNATHN
+476 RNSDAFNATYN
-487 LVLSANAV
+487 FVASANTV
-495 NQFRFQY
+495 NQFRFQF
-502 SRLRPSSAPVSGEDA
+502 SKLRPTATPASGVQA

-522 GGFTPPG
+522 GGFTPPN
-529 EPFSAS
+529 EAFSAS

-550 DRFQF
+550 DRLQF
-555 QNTLTRIIGTHSLKF
+555 QDTLTHIVGSHSLRF
-570 GGDYQK
+570 GGDYQNVK
-576 VNTEYIDRFDATGTY
+576 TEFIDRFDATGTF

-597 FFNQNSVTSF
+597 FFNTNSVTSF
-607 QQNFNTQSEIEN
+607 QQNFNTDSQLTN
-619 NYLGVFFQDEWRLR
+619 NYLGVFFQDEWRVR
-633 PNLTFSYGLRYERE
+633 PNITFSYGVRYERE
-647 SVIDDD
+647 SIIDDN

-659 ASVAWNPFKGDKTV
+659 VSVAWNPFKGDKTV
-673 IRVGAGIFYNRVL
+673 IRVGSGIFYNRVL
-686 LRTVDDFTS
+686 LRTVDDFTA
-695 GANELRFDTRV
+695 GAQELRFDSRN

-717 RTFLSERFPQAL
+717 RTFLSSQFPNPL

-746 DLSRPGAFRDLDP
+746 DLSRRGGFRDLDP
-759 NLKIPESYQFNV
+759 DLKIPESYQFNV
-771 GFEREIYKG
+771 GFERELFKG

-798 YNANAPI
+798 YNVNAPR
-805 LPAGTPDRDGNGQ
+805 LPAGTPDRDGNGN

-827 INTGISRFVLGSPT
+827 INSGISRFVLGSPT
-841 DDVGLTSLT
+841 DDVGLSSLT
-850 GGACTGSTQ
+850 GGACTGGTQ

-875 SALDPINAPTN
+875 SALDPINSPTL

-893 AAVQNLRPAEFLS
+893 AAVQGLRPAEFLA
-906 QGILTQFERV
+906 QGILGQFERV

-921 SSYKGITF
+921 SSYKGLTL
-929 ELRNRRRQLGRGFAG
+929 ELRSRNRQFGYDFGG
-944 SMRLVYTLSSLKD
+944 SMRFVYTLSSLKD

-963 SSAQVVGDFRS
+963 SSAQVVGDFS
-974 EYSRSLL
+974 QEYSRSLL

-993 DTPDWLGGLRLSPLF
+993 DTPNWLGSLRFSPLF

-1031 TDRPNFSGDLNDIN
+1031 NDRPNFSGDLSDIN
-1045 WRRFGTAFPTELANR
+1045 FRQFGTAFPTTLANQ
-1060 FTQPTI
+1060 FSQPTI

-1072 PRNAGNG
+1072 PRNAGIG
-1079 PRYYIFDL
+1079 PRLYIFDL
-1087 NVSRQFEFGERIR
+1087 TVSRQFKFTERFI

-1123 NFDGLNSTN
+1123 NFDGLNSSN
-1132 AITRRNAQDIFLAP
+1132 AITQRNARDLLLAP
-1146 TRTYRPRQIRLGMRF
+1146 TRTSRPRQIRLGVRF

>member
-1 MLQKFRI
+1 MKTVFGRL
-8 RSMNEVEADL
+8 
-18 KFQTILKSSFSD
+18 SFSA
-30 TVEKVWIKNVRRALM
+30 IL
-45 KRLIGKLLF
+45 
-54 SAFSLSLFLL
+54 LSLLTFTFA
-64 IFPNGAAAQDLDD
+64 IGGFAQDLDD
-77 VTISGR
+77 VTISGK
-83 VTDTNGA
+83 VADATGA

-101 IEKNLER
+101 IEKNIER
-108 TFVTNEEGRYRI
+108 TIVTDEEGRYRFI
-120 VELQP
+120 DLQP

-132 TASGF
+132 TSQGF

-145 ITIAGQNLQLDFT
+145 VTIAGQNVQLDFA
-158 LAPAGVQAEQTVTI
+158 LAPAGVQVEQTVTI

-192 EREIEEL
+192 QREIEEL
-199 PNATRDPLD
+199 PNITRDPLD

-223 RDLSGD
+223 RDLSSD

-277 QPSIESISEVQVITN
+277 QPSIESISEVQVVTN

-303 GRVNIR
+303 GRVNLR
-309 TRAGGNRFRGRAFY
+309 TRAGSNKFRGRAFM
-323 FFRDARLNA
+323 FFRDDNLNA

-339 RGIER
+339 RGVAR
-344 PPFTNHN
+344 APFTNYN
-351 PGFTLSGPIVK
+351 PGITFSGPIVK

-373 DNIYEDT
+373 DNIQEDT

-390 NSRLALPAPNTGATP
+390 TSRFNLPAPTNLNLRQCSSSATVNVGNP
-405 LPSNTGTNSILVAP
+405 PVATSVCDIANPTAIYVAP
-419 YIEAVDTPSK
+419 FIQPVDTPSK
-429 KHIFSTRVDWNLNDA
+429 KHIFSTRIDWNLSDIHT
-444 NNFTF
+444 FTF
-449 GYQMGRSNDLRQFS
+449 GYQMGRSNDLRQYS

-468 ADALIGRV
+468 ADSLIGRV
-476 RNSDAFNATHN
+476 RNSDAINATHN
-487 LVLSANAV
+487 FVLSSNTV
-495 NQFRFQY
+495 NQLRFQY
-502 SRLRPSSAPVSGEDA
+502 SRLRPNATPVGGANA

-529 EPFSAS
+529 DAFSAS
-535 QIFSAS
+535 QIFGAS

-550 DRFQF
+550 DRLQF
-555 QNTLTRIIGTHSLKF
+555 QNTLTHIIGSHSLKF
-570 GGDYQK
+570 GGDYQRVK
-576 VNTEYIDRFDATGTY
+576 TEFIDRFDATGTY
-591 RFSNFF
+591 RFSTFA
-597 FFNQNSVTSF
+597 FFNQNSVTSY
-607 QQNFNTQSEIEN
+607 QQNFNTQSQLKN
-619 NYLGVFFQDEWRLR
+619 NYLGIFFQDEWRLR
-633 PNLTFSYGLRYERE
+633 SNVTLSYGLRYERE
-647 SVIDDD
+647 SVIKDD

-686 LRTVDDFTS
+686 LRTVDDFTA
-695 GANELRFDTRV
+695 GAQELRFDTRV

-717 RTFLSERFPQAL
+717 RTFLGGQFPNPL

-746 DLSRPGAFRDLDP
+746 DLSRRGGFRELDP

-771 GFEREIYKG
+771 GFEREILKG
-780 LVFETN
+780 IVFEAN

-798 YNANAPI
+798 YNANAPR
-805 LPAGTPDRDGNGQ
+805 LPAGTVERDGVPG

-827 INTGISRFVLGSPT
+827 ITTGISRFELGLPT
-841 DDVGLTSLT
+841 DDVGLRGIN
-850 GGACTGSTQ
+850 GGACTSSTQ
-859 TCIVNLNSS
+859 VCVVNLNSS
-868 QNRSDCD
+868 QNRSDCE
-875 SALDPINAPTN
+875 SALDPINAPTL

-893 AAVQNLRPAEFLS
+893 AAVQNLRPPEFLA
-906 QGILTQFERV
+906 QGILGQYERV
-916 ASIGN
+916 SSLGN
-921 SSYKGITF
+921 SNYKGLTL
-929 ELRNRRRQLGRGFAG
+929 ELRNRFRKFGYGFGG
-944 SMRLVYTLSSLKD
+944 SMRLAYTLSSLKD

-963 SSAQVVGDFRS
+963 SSAQVVGDFS
-974 EYSRSLL
+974 GEYSRSLL

-993 DTPDWLGGLRLSPLF
+993 DTPNWLGGLRFSPIF

-1031 TDRPNFSGDLNDIN
+1031 NDRPNFSGNLEDID
-1045 WRRFGTAFPTELANR
+1045 WRRFGTGFPTELANR
-1060 FTQPTI
+1060 FSQPTI

-1087 NVSRQFEFGERIR
+1087 NVSRQFKFNERIR

-1107 GNILNMTVFSF
+1107 GNILNMTVFGF

-1123 NFDGLNSTN
+1123 NFDGLNSSN
-1132 AITRRNAQDIFLAP
+1132 AITRRNAQDTFLAP

>member
-1 MLQKFRI
+1 
-8 RSMNEVEADL
+8 
-18 KFQTILKSSFSD
+18 
-30 TVEKVWIKNVRRALM
+30 M
-45 KRLIGKLLF
+45 KRVLGRLLF
-54 SAFSLSLFLL
+54 SAMLLSLLMFT
-64 IFPNGAAAQDLDD
+64 FAVSGFSQDLDD
-77 VTISGR
+77 VTISGK
-83 VTDTNGA
+83 VADTNGA
-90 AIVGATVTATQ
+90 SIVGASITATQ
-101 IEKNLER
+101 IEKNIER
-108 TFVTNEEGRYRI
+108 TVVTDEDGRYRI
-120 VELQP
+120 VDLEP

-132 TASGF
+132 TSQGF
-137 GAKEQIDL
+137 GAKERIDL
-145 ITIAGQNLQLDFT
+145 VTIAGQNVQLDFA
-158 LAPAGVQAEQTVTI
+158 LAPAGVQVEQTVTI

-192 EREIEEL
+192 QREIEEL
-199 PNATRDPLD
+199 PNITRDPYD

-229 RGTRGSFAQGN
+229 RGTRGSFAQGT

-277 QPSIESISEVQVITN
+277 QPSVESISEVQVVTN

-303 GRVNIR
+303 GRVNLR
-309 TRAGGNRFRGRAFY
+309 TRAGSNKYRGRAY
-323 FFRDARLNA
+323 MFFRDDDLNA

-339 RGIER
+339 RGV
-344 PPFTNHN
+344 PKAPFTNYN
-351 PGFTLSGPIVK
+351 PGITFSGPIIK
-362 NKLFF
+362 DKLFF

-373 DNIYEDT
+373 DDIKEDT

-385 VPVTN
+385 VPVN
-390 NSRLALPAPNTGATP
+390 NTSRFNLPAPTDLNLRQCSSPATVNVGGVP
-405 LPSNTGTNSILVAP
+405 TSVCDTANPTAIYVAP
-419 YIEAVDTPSK
+419 FIQPVDTPSK
-429 KHIFSTRVDWNLNDA
+429 KHIFSTRIDWTLNDA
-444 NNFTF
+444 NTFTF
-449 GYQMGRSNDLRQFS
+449 GYQMGRSNDLRQYS

-487 LVLSANAV
+487 LVLSSNTV

-502 SRLRPSSAPVSGEDA
+502 SRLRPSAAPTSGEQA

-529 EPFSAS
+529 DAFSAS
-535 QIFSAS
+535 QIYSAS

-555 QNTLTRIIGTHSLKF
+555 QDTLTHIIGGHSLKF
-570 GGDYQK
+570 GADYQRVK
-576 VNTEYIDRFDATGTY
+576 TEFIDRFDATGTY
-591 RFSNFF
+591 RFSTFS

-607 QQNFNTQSEIEN
+607 QQNFNTESELTN
-619 NYLGVFFQDEWRLR
+619 NYLGVFFQDEWRVRSNVTL
-633 PNLTFSYGLRYERE
+633 SYGIRYERE
-647 SVIDDD
+647 TVIKDD

-659 ASVAWNPFKGDKTV
+659 ASIAWNPFKGDKTV
-673 IRVGAGIFYNRVL
+673 IRAGAGIFYNRVL
-686 LRTVDDFTS
+686 LRTVDDFTA
-695 GANELRFDTRV
+695 GTNELRFDSRNN
-706 RFPADV
+706 FGPDV
-712 EFARI
+712 TFSFI
-717 RTFLSERFPQAL
+717 RNFLSSQFPNAL

-746 DLSRPGAFRDLDP
+746 DLSRRGAFRDLDP
-759 NLKIPESYQFNV
+759 NLKIPESYQFNI

-780 LVFETN
+780 IVFETN

-798 YNANAPI
+798 YNANAPR
-805 LPAGTPDRDGNGQ
+805 LPAGTPDRDGNGR

-827 INTGISRFVLGSPT
+827 ITTGISRFFIGSPT
-841 DDVGLTSLT
+841 DDVGLLDLNGNECST
-850 GGACTGSTQ
+850 GEICR
-859 TCIVNLNSS
+859 VNLLSS
-868 QNRSDCD
+868 QNRSDCE
-875 SALDPINAPTN
+875 SALNPVTQPTN

-893 AAVQNLRPAEFLS
+893 SAVNALRPAEFTS
-906 QGILTQFERV
+906 QGITGQFERV

-921 SSYKGITF
+921 SDYKGLTL
-929 ELRNRRRQLGRGFAG
+929 ELRNRFRKFGYGFGG
-944 SMRLVYTLSSLKD
+944 SMRFVYTLSSLKD

-963 SSAQVVGDFRS
+963 SSAQVVGDFS
-974 EYSRSLL
+974 GEYSRSLL

-993 DTPDWLGGLRLSPLF
+993 DTPNWLGGLRFSPLF

-1031 TDRPNFSGDLNDIN
+1031 NDRPDFNGNLSDIN
-1045 WRRFGTAFPTELANR
+1045 WRRFGTAFPTGLSSQ
-1060 FTQPTI
+1060 FSQPVI

-1087 NVSRQFEFGERIR
+1087 NVSRQFKFSERFI
-1100 LRPSIEF
+1100 LRPSVEF
-1107 GNILNMTVFSF
+1107 GNILNMTVFGF

-1123 NFDGLNSTN
+1123 NFDGLNSSN
-1132 AITRRNAQDIFLAP
+1132 AITRRNAEDQFLAP
-1146 TRTYRPRQIRLGMRF
+1146 TRTYRPRQIRLGLRF

>member
-1 MLQKFRI
+1 
-8 RSMNEVEADL
+8 
-18 KFQTILKSSFSD
+18 
-30 TVEKVWIKNVRRALM
+30 M
-45 KRLIGKLLF
+45 KKIFGKLLF
-54 SAFSLSLFLL
+54 SAFLLGFSFLAPSND
-64 IFPNGAAAQDLDD
+64 IFAQDLDD
-77 VTISGR
+77 VTISGK
-83 VTDTNGA
+83 VADANGA
-90 AIVGATVTATQ
+90 AIVGASVTAT
-101 IEKNLER
+101 LVTTGVER
-108 TFVTNEEGRYRI
+108 TIITDEDGRYRL

-125 GTYKVRA
+125 GTYSVKA
-132 TASGF
+132 EMQGF
-137 GAKEQIDL
+137 SVQTKTDL
-145 ITIAGQNLQLDFT
+145 VTIAGQNVQLDFA
-158 LAPAGVQAEQTVTI
+158 LSPAGVTAEQTI
-172 GGDDAPAVDT
+172 SISGDDAPAVDT

-192 EREIEEL
+192 EREVEEL
-199 PNATRDPLD
+199 PNNTRDPLD

-223 RDLSGD
+223 RDLSND

-303 GRVNIR
+303 GRVNLR
-309 TRAGGNRFRGRAFY
+309 TRAGSNSFRGRAFF
-323 FFRDARLNA
+323 FFRDDNLNA

-339 RGIER
+339 RGIAR
-344 PPFTNHN
+344 APFTNYD
-351 PGFTLSGPIVK
+351 PGITLSGPIVK

-373 DNIYEDT
+373 DKIQEDT

-385 VPVTN
+385 VPLTN
-390 NSRLALPAPNTGATP
+390 GSRFNLPAPTNPELA
-405 LPSNTGTNSILVAP
+405 LPSNTGTNFILVAP
-419 YIEAVDTPSK
+419 YIQAVDTPSK

-487 LVLSANAV
+487 WVLNAKTV
-495 NQFRFQY
+495 NQFRFQF
-502 SRLRPSSAPVSGEDA
+502 SMLRPTSTPVAGEQA

-550 DRFQF
+550 DRLQF
-555 QNTLTRIIGTHSLKF
+555 QDTFTYVAGDHSLKF
-570 GGDYQK
+570 GGDYQNVK
-576 VNTEYIDRFDATGTY
+576 TEFIDRFDVTGTY

-607 QQNFNTQSEIEN
+607 QQNFNTESKIKN
-619 NYLGVFFQDEWRLR
+619 NYLGMFFQDEWRIK
-633 PNLTFSYGLRYERE
+633 PNVTFSYGLRYERE

-659 ASVAWNPFKGDKTV
+659 VSVAWNPFKGDKTV
-673 IRVGAGIFYNRVL
+673 IRVGSGIFYNRVL
-686 LRTVDDFTS
+686 LRTVDDFTA
-695 GANELRFDTRV
+695 GAQELRFDSRN
-706 RFPADV
+706 RFPTGTNFTLV
-712 EFARI
+712 RN
-717 RTFLSERFPQAL
+717 FLSSQFPNPL
-729 TLDTQIP
+729 TLDTRIP
-736 ISATA
+736 LTDTTSAT
-741 TRSVR
+741 VR
-746 DLSRPGAFRDLDP
+746 ELSRPGGFRSLDP

-780 LVFETN
+780 IVFETN

-798 YNANAPI
+798 YNANAPV
-805 LPAGTPDRDGNGQ
+805 LPANTPDRDGNGT

-868 QNRSDCD
+868 QNRSDCE
-875 SALDPINAPTN
+875 SALDPINAPTL

-893 AAVQNLRPAEFLS
+893 AAVQGLRPAEFLA
-906 QGILTQFERV
+906 QGILGQFERV

-921 SSYKGITF
+921 SSYKGMTF
-929 ELRNRRRQLGRGFAG
+929 ELRNRRREFGYGFAG

-963 SSAQVVGDFRS
+963 SSAQVVGDFDR

-993 DTPDWLGGLRLSPLF
+993 DTPNWLGGLRVSPLF

-1031 TDRPNFSGDLNDIN
+1031 TDRPNFSGNLKDIN
-1045 WRRFGTAFPTELANR
+1045 WRRFGTAFPTELASQ
-1060 FTQPTI
+1060 FSQPTI

-1087 NVSRQFEFGERIR
+1087 NLSRDFKFNERFR

-1107 GNILNMTVFSF
+1107 GNILNMTVFGF

-1123 NFDGLNSTN
+1123 NFDGLNSSN
-1132 AITRRNAQDIFLAP
+1132 AITRRNAQDTFLAP
-1146 TRTYRPRQIRLGMRF
+1146 TRTYRPRQIRLGVRF
-1161 EF
+1161 DF